1 MATHEVLN
9 QSPPFAGGNAWRSD
23 PLLVQI
29 TEHFPA
35 EVRNDLDQLGR
46 FVLTAEAQDTAV
58 EASPRSACICTT
70 RTSRA
75 LRERCGVCMRQQ
87 PAAAH

>member
-46 FVLTAEAQDTAV
+46 FVLTAEAQDTARLANEYTPV
-58 EASPRSACICTT
+58 LKIGSAKLDL
-70 RTSRA
+70 A
-75 LRERCGVCMRQQ
+75 
-87 PAAAH
+87 